1 MKKSIHGLACVFVYL
16 ILVMSCEGPQSITI
30 KGKPEVSLSI
40 GSPFAH
46 LDDSDRLEGYV
57 SPPKIREM
65 MSHTGENVEVY
76 DYLYD
81 YLLPVK
87 PETAQTYI
95 VHYPVAEIEL
105 EFIDGAPV
113 NLPEHLFPTET
124 EYLLERTY
132 QMNPSL
138 RGFLGKGVV
147 FKEAQGYLYVTNLGE
162 DSTVSLS
169 FSNAENPVPKSMI
182 VDSPLKSL
190 SKEERPEFPKTTEDP
205 FDGEVPEHSVIDAP
219 YIDLTEIL
227 NADSTSTLKIQ
238 IKIPLSE
245 IHGNVNNKVIHA
257 DLIIKLPLIF
267 EVSNP
272 SVLPDYVEL
281 EMNGILPQAGDD
293 DFFGRTGNDTD
304 DDIFDYIEYL
314 KIYLTNHRNT
324 ILESEDLSILVTS
337 DNTYSAL
344 FDLNLPEPFIKLDSD
359 APYPFSPNFEFLLR
373 KDKGEDYATLKIKRT
388 TPDEPPVFDFYIK
401 VGVKTDLNYT
411 LTP

>member
-16 ILVMSCEGPQSITI
+16 ILVMSCEGPPSITI
-30 KGKPEVSLSI
+30 KGKPEVSLSL

-46 LDDSDRLEGYV
+46 LDNSDRLEGYV

-81 YLLPVK
+81 YLLPVD

-105 EFIDGAPV
+105 EFIDGLPV
-113 NLPEHLFPTET
+113 NLPSHLFPTDT

-138 RGFLGKGVV
+138 RGFLGNGVA

-162 DSTVSLS
+162 HSTVSLS
-169 FSNAENPVPKSMI
+169 FSNAENPVPKSII

-190 SKEERPEFPKTTEDP
+190 SKEERPEFPKTTEDS
-205 FDGEVPEHSVIDAP
+205 FVEQIPEHSITSKP

-227 NADSTSTLKIQ
+227 NADSSSTLKIQ

-245 IHGNVNNKVIHA
+245 INDSVINKVIHA

-267 EVSNP
+267 EVSNQ
-272 SVLPDYVEL
+272 SIRPDYVKL
-281 EMNGILPQAGDD
+281 EMNGVFPQSGDND
-293 DFFGRTGNDTD
+293 LFGRTGDDSD
-304 DDIFDYIEYL
+304 DDIFNYIEYV
-314 KIYLTNHRNT
+314 KIYLTDHKDT
-324 ILESEDLSILVTS
+324 ILESEDPSILLTAG
-337 DNTYSAL
+337 DYNDL
-344 FDLNLPEPFIKLDSD
+344 FDLNLPEPFIIINSD
-359 APYPFSPNFEFLLR
+359 APYPFSPGFDFLLK
-373 KDKGEDYATLKIKRT
+373 KDDGEKNYATLKIKRST
-388 TPDEPPVFDFYIK
+388 EPVFDFYIK
-401 VGVKTDLNYT
+401 VEVKANINFT
-411 LTP
+411 LTPNYD